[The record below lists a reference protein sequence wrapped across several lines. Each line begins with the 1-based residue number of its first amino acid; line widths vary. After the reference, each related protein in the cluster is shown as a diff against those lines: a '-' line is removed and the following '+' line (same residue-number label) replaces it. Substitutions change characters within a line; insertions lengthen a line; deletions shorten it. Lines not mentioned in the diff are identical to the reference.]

1 MEDHSFEKATLA
13 NGLRVTTTCM
23 PFTRSVAVSVY
34 LGAGS
39 RYERPPEAG
48 LSHLVEHLCFKG
60 TESRPTPQQISQI
73 VDSVGGTMNA
83 ATDRELTVYYGK
95 VARPHL
101 ELVMDILTDML
112 RRSLFAPEELEKERR
127 VILEELAA
135 VADSPPQLVDVLI
148 DKVLWPDQPLGW
160 DVGGSRETVSS
171 MSRELVQDFVARQYV
186 PNNTVVSLAGNVTP
200 EEALELVERQM
211 GDWRRGTPWGWYP
224 ALSQQAGT
232 QVAVTYKKTEQAQ
245 VSLAVRGLPIEHPD
259 RHVLDLLSVI
269 LGEGMSSRLFLEL
282 REKLGLCYDIHSYVS
297 HFLDTG
303 SLTVYAAME
312 PRKAVTAL
320 NALMGELRRLCGTLE
335 EDEVARA
342 KELSKGRLLLRMED
356 TRSVSGWTGAQE
368 LLLGRVRTVDEV
380 LAGLE
385 AVTLADLQ
393 RVGGELLVTE
403 ALNLAVVGPFRSDG
417 RFVSLLKL

>member
-13 NGLRVTTTCM
+13 NGLRVTTTYM
-23 PFTRSVAVSVY
+23 PSTRSVAVSVY

-171 MSRELVQDFVARQYV
+171 MSRELVRDFVARQYV
-186 PNNTVVSLAGNVTP
+186 PNNAVVSLAGNVTP

-224 ALSQQAGT
+224 ALSRQAGT
-232 QVAVTYKKTEQAQ
+232 QVAVTYKTTEQAQ

-259 RHVLDLLSVI
+259 RHALDLLSVI
-269 LGEGMSSRLFLEL
+269 LGE
-282 REKLGLCYDIHSYVS
+282 
-297 HFLDTG
+297 
-303 SLTVYAAME
+303 
-312 PRKAVTAL
+312 
-320 NALMGELRRLCGTLE
+320 
-335 EDEVARA
+335 
-342 KELSKGRLLLRMED
+342 
-356 TRSVSGWTGAQE
+356 
-368 LLLGRVRTVDEV
+368 
-380 LAGLE
+380 
-385 AVTLADLQ
+385 
-393 RVGGELLVTE
+393 
-403 ALNLAVVGPFRSDG
+403 
-417 RFVSLLKL
+417 